1 MLLTTNIILLIV
13 NNGVTVNH
21 VEEIQSEIYI
31 NIRLKN
37 WWHDSALVERM
48 HVFLFL
54 FLNWN
59 SLQARL
65 KSQSKALQK
74 KKHKKIKAYEKS
86 V

>member
-13 NNGVTVNH
+13 NNGVTINH

-48 HVFLFL
+48 HVFLFF
-54 FLNWN
+54 FLK
-59 SLQARL
+59 LEFTPGKVEKPIQGITKKEA
-65 KSQSKALQK
+65 QK
-74 KKHKKIKAYEKS
+74 N
-86 V
+86 